1 MHTYE
6 FQARVDDGRIEIP
19 AEYKAVIHTPVRVY
33 VITDWENNS
42 KKKNK
47 IPSLGVDMR
56 GFRFDRQ
63 EANAR

>member
-1 MHTYE
+1 MQTYG
-6 FQARVDDGRIEIP
+6 FQAKVDNGRIEIP

-33 VITDWENNS
+33 VVTGLENDR

-56 GFRFDRQ
+56 GYKFDRQ